1 MDEPVA
7 PEAAEGTGAQRP
19 PRAPARN
26 ASPSPDP
33 AAAIPGAGT
42 VKRGKGGGKSKQA
55 SKGKQS
61 SPGLSAQL
69 SEQSQQLLL
78 LLLRS
83 IVQPDAAAEV
93 AGQLSRQQR
102 KAVEEE
108 ASELRQRSTLQL
120 VWMLDLS
127 CETACR

>member
-1 MDEPVA
+1 
-7 PEAAEGTGAQRP
+7 
-19 PRAPARN
+19 
-26 ASPSPDP
+26 
-33 AAAIPGAGT
+33 
-42 VKRGKGGGKSKQA
+42 
-55 SKGKQS
+55 
-61 SPGLSAQL
+61 
-69 SEQSQQLLL
+69 
-78 LLLRS
+78 
-83 IVQPDAAAEV
+83 VQPDAAAEV